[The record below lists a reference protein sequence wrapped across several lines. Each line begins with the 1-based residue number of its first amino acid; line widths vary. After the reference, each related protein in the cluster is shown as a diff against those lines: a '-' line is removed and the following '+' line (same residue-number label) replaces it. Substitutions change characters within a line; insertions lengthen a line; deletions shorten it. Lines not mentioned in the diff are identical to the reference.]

1 MVFAAGPFQ
10 QLRYLIIGF
19 SSKFKSERARTTFVI
34 DKAKQVIKELAQNDP
49 VYYEKLRERL
59 KKFFQ

>member
-19 SSKFKSERARTTFVI
+19 SKLKSERARTTFVI
-34 DKAKQVIKELAQNDP
+34 NKAKQVIKELAPNDP